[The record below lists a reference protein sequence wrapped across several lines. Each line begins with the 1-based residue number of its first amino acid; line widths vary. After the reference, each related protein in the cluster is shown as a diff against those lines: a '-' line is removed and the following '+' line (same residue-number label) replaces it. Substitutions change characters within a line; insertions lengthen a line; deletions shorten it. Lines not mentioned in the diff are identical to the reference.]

1 VKFINIKNLL
11 RFSQLN
17 ILLFIFLS
25 LNAMAF
31 TAKEVAGTGPYPYNF
46 HIIDDHVYAGGH
58 PLNPKTKF
66 NNSDEQVLSI
76 LDYLK
81 SLGVLTVINLE
92 NTRSIQARYA
102 KLLGSAGMKQLHI
115 PLSSSHVPNK
125 KEWKEITFALQQPVY
140 IHCMWG
146 ADRTGAVVGRYLVEK
161 YNFSSK
167 EAYQAVISRGKYAG
181 PLGGLKGELFPKLKA
196 FIWSGPQ

>member
-1 VKFINIKNLL
+1 MKKIQKHIGIVF
-11 RFSQLN
+11 
-17 ILLFIFLS
+17 LLFFALS
-25 LNAMAF
+25 LNAIAF

-76 LDYLK
+76 LNYLK

-92 NTRSIQARYA
+92 NTRHIQERYA
-102 KLLGSAGMKQLHI
+102 KLLESAGMKQLHI

-125 KEWKEITFALQQPVY
+125 KEWKEITAALQQPVY

-161 YNFSSK
+161 YNLASE
-167 EAYQAVISRGKYAG
+167 EAYQAVISHGKYAG
-181 PLGGLKGELFPKLKA
+181 RLGGLKGNLFPKLKD
-196 FIWSGPQ
+196 FIWFGPQK